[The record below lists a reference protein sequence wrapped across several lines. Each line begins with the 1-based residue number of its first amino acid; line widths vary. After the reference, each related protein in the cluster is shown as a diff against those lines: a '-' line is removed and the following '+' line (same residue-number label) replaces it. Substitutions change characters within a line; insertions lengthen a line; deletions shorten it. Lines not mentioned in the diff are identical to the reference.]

1 MTEWFFGIKI
11 KALKM
16 TVMTVWCCQTIL
28 FQSKNNGKKFF
39 CYLANPRKIGKT
51 TRQRLERRK
60 DNRRIRAK
68 ENFHYRKREREKAKR
83 LYYCKIVP

>member
-28 FQSKNNGKKFF
+28 FQSKNNGKKVFLLF
-39 CYLANPRKIGKT
+39 GKS
-51 TRQRLERRK
+51 
-60 DNRRIRAK
+60 K
-68 ENFHYRKREREKAKR
+68 ENWKNNDTAAREKKR
-83 LYYCKIVP
+83 QPKNKSKGKFSL